1 MHKLLLNEVLFIIGQ
16 SLPYCSHLMLLLMN
30 RSALPLLLMNRPAL
44 PLLELITMLTIDDRK
59 GFKYSTT
66 AGISSLRNCKNTI
79 SKQRRPPREEHC
91 TAGSTPDVPKH
102 PPGTVIDSSL
112 CTSFYNPMGGH
123 ELVPWHKGAGRD
135 SPRTCGDASAL
146 LGRFRRL
153 HFLSRETPSQTGH
166 SPTACT
172 LTPDL

>member
-44 PLLELITMLTIDDRK
+44 SLLELITMLTIDDRK

-123 ELVPWHKGAGRD
+123 ELVPWHKGAGRQAEIRHAPAVMLRLSSED
-135 SPRTCGDASAL
+135 FEDFIFFPG
-146 LGRFRRL
+146 RRL
-153 HFLSRETPSQTGH
+153 PKQ
-166 SPTACT
+166 AT
-172 LTPDL
+172 LQQLVP